1 MQMTEQQIAFKAAVR
16 RAVVLA
22 GGPHAAARSSRVSAA
37 LLSHYGNIDRPEFAP
52 IDVCFELE
60 KAAADPVILR
70 ALADLH
76 GFELVPRDQHADS
89 LARDITAL
97 AGDIAK
103 ESGDLISTA
112 IEAASD
118 GKISV
123 NDARAIDNEAAD
135 LQDRIVSIRSA
146 TRKTIATKL

>member
-1 MQMTEQQIAFKAAVR
+1 MGMTEQQIAFKAAVR

-37 LLSHYGNIDRPEFAP
+37 LLSMYGNIDRPEFAP

-60 KAAADPVILR
+60 QAAADPVILR

-76 GFELVPRDQHADS
+76 GFDLVQRDPEAEA
-89 LARDITAL
+89 LARDITTL
-97 AGDIAK
+97 AGNIAK
-103 ESGDLISTA
+103 ESGELISTA
-112 IEAASD
+112 IEAAAD
-118 GKISV
+118 GKISI

-135 LQDRIVSIRSA
+135 LQDKIVSIRSA
-146 TRKTIATKL
+146 TRKTIASKL

>member
-1 MQMTEQQIAFKAAVR
+1 MCALSSR
-16 RAVVLA
+16 SCC
-22 GGPHAAARSSRVSAA
+22 RSSRFARISRSSWLRSRAA
-37 LLSHYGNIDRPEFAP
+37 RCD
-52 IDVCFELE
+52 
-60 KAAADPVILR
+60 
-70 ALADLH
+70 
-76 GFELVPRDQHADS
+76 HADA

-118 GKISV
+118 GKISI

-135 LQDRIVSIRSA
+135 LQDKIVSIRSA
-146 TRKTIATKL
+146 TRKTIASKL